1 VSVIATPPVETPAP
15 EGGQPPTTAVLA
27 GRHWL
32 RTVVLFVGTALAA
45 LVAAAPVIAIAGSNP
60 LDAYRALFEGSLGSQ
75 RALAETLVAT
85 TPLLVAGLAVSVAFQ
100 GGLFN
105 IGVEGQLV
113 IGGLVAGTIGAQASL
128 PPVVH
133 VVVAMAG
140 GAAAAAAWALVPA
153 LLKAYR
159 GVHEVITTIM
169 LNYVAFALSTYLVS
183 PGGLLVSK
191 TQPSATE
198 KVKDTAILPRVWH
211 PTRLHAGIFVAV
223 ALAAVTWWFLYRT
236 RAGYRLRMVG
246 GNPTAA
252 RFNGIDPRRVTLQT
266 MCLSG
271 ALAGLAG
278 AIEVLGVH
286 LRYFDSFSPGYGFDA
301 IAVALLGAITPV
313 GVAASALFF
322 GVLRAGSV
330 LLQARAGVSRDMITV
345 ISGLV
350 VAFVAARVVLERRL
364 SRKEPR

>member
-1 VSVIATPPVETPAP
+1 MSVVEDAPVDVPAP
-15 EGGQPPTTAVLA
+15 GSPPLA
-27 GRHWL
+27 EAALSSQHRL
-32 RTVVLFVGTALAA
+32 RTVLLFVGTALAA

-60 LDAYRALFEGSLGSQ
+60 LSAYQALFQGSLGSQ
-75 RALAETLVAT
+75 RGIAETLVAT

-113 IGGLVAGTIGAQASL
+113 IGGLVAGTIGAQLSL
-128 PPVVH
+128 PPVIH
-133 VVVAMAG
+133 VVVALAG
-140 GAAAAAAWALVPA
+140 GAAAAAVWALVPG

-198 KVKDTAILPRVWH
+198 KVKSTALLPRIWA
-211 PTRLHAGIFVAV
+211 PTRLHAGVFIAV
-223 ALAAVTWWFLYRT
+223 ALVGITWWFLFRS
-236 RAGYRLRMVG
+236 RLGYRLRMVG
-246 GNPTAA
+246 GNATAA
-252 RFNGIDPRRVTLQT
+252 RFNGIEARRVMVQT

-278 AIEVLGVH
+278 GIEVLGVH
-286 LRYFDSFSPGYGFDA
+286 GRYFDSFSPGYGFDA

-322 GVLRAGSV
+322 GILRSGSV
-330 LLQARAGVSRDMITV
+330 LLQARAGVSRDLITV

-364 SRKEPR
+364 SRKDRR